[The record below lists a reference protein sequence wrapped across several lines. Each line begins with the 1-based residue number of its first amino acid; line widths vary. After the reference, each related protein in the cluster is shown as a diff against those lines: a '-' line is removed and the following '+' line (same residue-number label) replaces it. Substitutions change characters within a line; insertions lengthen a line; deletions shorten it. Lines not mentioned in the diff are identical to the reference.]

1 MNVYIEGDK
10 QAFTSKTAIT
20 KFKNELK
27 QYKNIDLIVLQK
39 KYIHYNY
46 KLELINKSDENITIK
61 IILNDINTQSD
72 TPKKT
77 SEIKTLLKNKIKD
90 MTDIRKD
97 NIDNTN
103 LNKLYL
109 QLKKQN
115 TNFPLPH
122 PDEILKNPE
131 KYENIV
137 KLILKNKGS
146 LPNKKNNIYITFFKL
161 LAEKMN
167 INTDPEIDDNNNN
180 DNNNTN
186 NDNNNNNNNN
196 NNIDIFYEQTIK
208 KNITDNIKC
217 VVNYDSDT
225 EEEI

>member
-10 QAFTSKTAIT
+10 IAFTSKTAIT
-20 KFKNELK
+20 KFKNDLK
-27 QYKNIDLIVLQK
+27 KNKNIDLIVLQK

-46 KLELINKSDENITIK
+46 KLELINKSDESITIK
-61 IILNDINTQSD
+61 IILNDINTQIN

-115 TNFPLPH
+115 SNFPLPH
-122 PDEILKNPE
+122 PDEIFKNPE

-146 LPNKKNNIYITFFKL
+146 LPNKKNNIYINFFQL

-167 INTDPEIDDNNNN
+167 ISNIPEIN
-180 DNNNTN
+180 DID
-186 NDNNNNNNNN
+186 NDNNNNNS
-196 NNIDIFYEQTIK
+196 NIDIFYEQTINK
-208 KNITDNIKC
+208 ITTDNIKH